1 MEQIQVIAEKEMT
14 SKLMKEFS
22 LRTFL
27 YSFLYFG
34 IIAILFILGL
44 SLNKSGKVSLILSIS
59 LLTAINTLFLLILSK
74 FSTTE
79 AFDGINTTSAPRK
92 SLDRILTAVAVPL
105 FVITCI
111 FTFFDV
117 ILLHSFFD
125 ISNGYNAMSMLAFG
139 AMCALNIIVFS
150 LIVNIYEK
158 RILKKY
164 LIIVE
169 E

>member
-59 LLTAINTLFLLILSK
+59 LLTAINTLFLLILRY
-74 FSTTE
+74 F
-79 AFDGINTTSAPRK
+79 A
-92 SLDRILTAVAVPL
+92 
-105 FVITCI
+105 
-111 FTFFDV
+111 
-117 ILLHSFFD
+117 
-125 ISNGYNAMSMLAFG
+125 
-139 AMCALNIIVFS
+139 
-150 LIVNIYEK
+150 
-158 RILKKY
+158 
-164 LIIVE
+164 
-169 E
+169 

>member
-1 MEQIQVIAEKEMT
+1 MEQVQVIAEKEMT
-14 SKLMKEFS
+14 SKLIKQFS
-22 LRTFL
+22 FRTFL

-34 IIAILFILGL
+34 VIAILFIVGL
-44 SLNKSGKVSLILSIS
+44 SLNRAGKIGLILSIS

-92 SLDRILTAVAVPL
+92 SLDRILKAVSVPL
-105 FVITCI
+105 FIITCV
-111 FTFFDV
+111 FTFLDV
-117 ILLHSFFD
+117 LLLHSFFD
-125 ISNGYNAMSMLAFG
+125 MSNGYSAMSMLAFLT
-139 AMCALNIIVFS
+139 MCALNIIVFL

>member
-44 SLNKSGKVSLILSIS
+44 SLNKSGKISLILSIS

-125 ISNGYNAMSMLAFG
+125 MSNGYNAMSMLAFVT
-139 AMCALNIIVFS
+139 MCALNIIVFS

>member
-1 MEQIQVIAEKEMT
+1 MEQVQVIAEKEMT

-34 IIAILFILGL
+34 IIAILFIVGL
-44 SLNKSGKVSLILSIS
+44 SLNRAGNVGLVLSIS
-59 LLTAINTLFLLILSK
+59 LLTAINTLFLLVLSK
-74 FSTTE
+74 LATTE
-79 AFDGINTTSAPRK
+79 AFDGINTTSAPKK

-125 ISNGYNAMSMLAFG
+125 ISNGYNTVSMIAFVS
-139 AMCALNIIVFS
+139 MCILNIIVFY